1 MAVKPTDTTGRLR
14 EKLIQENS
22 EAMQKRAGE
31 MAMATAAAIIAEE
44 TEVID
49 ATKPSIATVIVDE
62 ATIIGQ
68 ESADDIIIRVVED
81 VEQMTFG
88 AGNYYSFKA
97 GKKYRVNMDLARHLQ
112 EKGYLAGSL

>member
-14 EKLIQENS
+14 EKQIQENA
-22 EAMQKRAGE
+22 EAMQQRAGE

-49 ATKPSIATVIVDE
+49 ATKPSTATVIVDE
-62 ATIIGQ
+62 AIIIGP
-68 ESADDIIIRVVED
+68 ESVDNIIIRVVED

-97 GKKYRVNMDLARHLQ
+97 GKKYRVNLDIARHLE
-112 EKGYLAGSL
+112 EKGYLAGTL